1 MDVNVLY
8 SFSADALLVVHVL
21 FVGFV
26 VAGLALIYIGFF
38 LGWRWVRSRWFRVL
52 HLLAIGVVVLQSWLG
67 AICPLTTWEMNLR
80 RKAGDSIYEGSFVT
94 HWLQQLLYYEA
105 PAWVFVVGYTGFG
118 GLVLCSW
125 FVVRPSAFFS
135 REVRGTTR

>member
-1 MDVNVLY
+1 MDVNALY
-8 SFSADALLVVHVL
+8 SFTADAVLVVHVL

-26 VAGLALIYIGFF
+26 VGGLALIYIGFF
-38 LGWRWVRSRWFRVL
+38 LGWRWVRNRWFRVL
-52 HLLAIGVVVLQSWLG
+52 HLLAIGIVVLQSWLG
-67 AICPLTTWEMNLR
+67 AICPLTTWEMTLR
-80 RKAGDSIYEGSFVT
+80 RKTGDSVYDGSFIT

-125 FVVRPSAFFS
+125 FVVRPSASFS